1 MKQRGIY
8 LIGLTGGIACGKS
21 TVLAMMAALGA
32 RTIDADRV
40 THRLQQPGT
49 PVYQAIVAAF
59 GPQILTT
66 PGGAIDRRKLGEI
79 VFNDPAALKRLE
91 AIVHPAVRAEIRQF
105 LNEVANAGVYHT
117 RLRPVERPIVVID
130 AIKLIESGWADECDQ
145 VWVVTCTPEQQ
156 IERLMKTRSLSLA
169 EAQARV
175 AAQPP
180 QASRLSRADVVIDN
194 SGSPEQ
200 TRTQVEAAWQQ
211 ALIASHGA

>member
-21 TVLAMMAALGA
+21 TVLAMLAALGA

-156 IERLMKTRSLSLA
+156 IERLMKTRGLSLA